1 MLKAINILK
10 LSKMLLMLLAVVF
23 MLSACNA
30 NDNDN
35 TDQGPLNT
43 GETGQTAA
51 DDETLSQQN
60 RSCWQSQI
68 VDVLYSQMGSVTFT
82 VYRQIT
88 GGAMEMMMIAF
99 AVWMS
104 VRLLRHVSSLKEETM
119 GETWQEIA
127 RMFFLCFVCG
137 FIASRPQMLIW
148 VLNDVIFPIYNAF
161 LEFASALLQ
170 AIGDSSAQSITVNGA
185 TESYSQPVLCKA
197 GELTSITADSTAF
210 PESPR
215 NMMRCMICA
224 LNERLTFGATMAFKT
239 LRGTNFTAYVIAF
252 IVLICFTFVKIGF
265 AFYLIDTIFKFT
277 IMMVMLPVTIMGYPF
292 KQTRGLLSEAVKN
305 ILNSAGFMMMIAIV
319 LIVCVSAISVLLTKY
334 NTYFTGGKVG
344 FQDFSVAF
352 LSMLMVCFM
361 VISSVKVAGQL
372 TDKLIGGSSNS
383 EFQKSAKAIIGGA
396 VEIART
402 GGMAIAARLMPKPL
416 KDAAKNVSQSISNG
430 INKMK

>member
-1 MLKAINILK
+1 MLKAINIIK
-10 LSKMLLMLLAVVF
+10 LSKMLLMLLAIVF

-30 NDNDN
+30 NDKDN

-43 GETGQTAA
+43 GESGQTAEDSA
-51 DDETLSQQN
+51 TLSQQN

-82 VYRQIT
+82 VYKQIT

-170 AIGDSSAQSITVNGA
+170 AIGDSSAKSITVNGA
-185 TESYSQPVLCKA
+185 TESYSQPILCKA

-224 LNERLTFGATMAFKT
+224 LNERLTFGATMAFET

-292 KQTRGLLSEAVKN
+292 KQTRGLLGEAVKN

-319 LIVCVSAISVLLTKY
+319 LVICVSAISVLLTKY
-334 NTYFTGGKVG
+334 NAYFTGGKVG

-396 VEIART
+396 VEIAKT
-402 GGMAIAARLMPKPL
+402 GGMAILARLMPKQL
-416 KDAAKNVSQSISNG
+416 KDAPKNISQSISNG